1 VHQRRFLYP
10 LVNLVENVDFIG
22 VAAIVLGVVAM
33 LMRARRG
40 LRTQGGVVGFL
51 TVAVVVVVIL
61 GW

>member
-1 VHQRRFLYP
+1 VHQRHFLYP
-10 LVNLVENVDFIG
+10 QSIWSSFIG